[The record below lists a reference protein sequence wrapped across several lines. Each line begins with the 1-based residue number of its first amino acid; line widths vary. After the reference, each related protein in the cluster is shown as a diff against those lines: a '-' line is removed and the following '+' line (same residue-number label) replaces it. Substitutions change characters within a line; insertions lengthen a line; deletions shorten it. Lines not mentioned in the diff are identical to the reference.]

1 MKRLRAAW
9 SGPDHVGRA
18 SFSDT
23 RATDPMS
30 TVTAT
35 QPTLKRAVSRW
46 EIVGIAINDVIGSGV
61 YLLPAAAA
69 ALLGPASLWAVL
81 LAGGAVLLLVL
92 CFAEAASHFDEPGSG
107 YVYTRE
113 AFGPF
118 IGFEVGWMTWLARV
132 ASVASLS
139 NGFAQAMT
147 FIWPGAGDGLTRVA
161 MVALPL
167 ALLTWINVVGVKQG
181 ARAAAFFTIAK
192 ILPLVVLIA
201 FGIFAVDF
209 SRIFPVPAPDV
220 ANLGEA
226 ALLLLFAYA
235 GFENTAAAAGE
246 YKDPRRDV
254 PFALLTMLLVVTTLY
269 TLVQLVALG
278 TLPDLA
284 ARAEGAPLADA
295 AAIVLGAGAGL
306 MMTAGAAISIG
317 GNIGSTMLAGPRY
330 LYALA
335 VDGFGPRVLGTIPPR
350 YGTPAAAILTQAV
363 IAGALAF
370 SGSFVQLAM
379 LSIIARMCT
388 YIGTAA
394 AVPILRRKYPRT
406 AKTVVLPGGPA
417 IPVLALLMSFAL
429 LASATTWNLIAGAI
443 ALAVGAGL
451 YLLRRRPA
459 G

>member
-1 MKRLRAAW
+1 MTAPDTSSSALRR
-9 SGPDHVGRA
+9 V
-18 SFSDT
+18 
-23 RATDPMS
+23 
-30 TVTAT
+30 VT
-35 QPTLKRAVSRW
+35 RW
-46 EIVGIAINDVIGSGV
+46 ELVGIAINDVIGSGV

-69 ALLGPASLWAVL
+69 ALLGPASVWAVL
-81 LAGGAVLLLVL
+81 LAGGAVFLLVL
-92 CFAEAASHFDEPGSG
+92 CFAEAASHFEEAGSG

-147 FIWPGAGDGLTRVA
+147 FIWPGAESGITRVV

-167 ALLTWINVVGVKQG
+167 ALLTWINIVGVKQG
-181 ARAAAFFTIAK
+181 ARAAAGFTIAK
-192 ILPLVVLIA
+192 LVPLLVLVA
-201 FGIFAVDF
+201 FGIFAVNWD
-209 SRIFPVPAPDV
+209 RIFPVPAPDV
-220 ANLGEA
+220 GNLGEA

-254 PFALLTMLLVVTTLY
+254 PFALLTMALVVTVVY
-269 TLVQLVALG
+269 TLVQVVALG

-295 AAIVLGAGAGL
+295 AVVVLGAGAGL

-335 VDGFGPRVLGTIPPR
+335 RDGFGPRALAGIHPR
-350 YGTPAAAILTQAV
+350 YHTPAAAILTQAV
-363 IAGALAF
+363 IAGILAF

-379 LSIIARMCT
+379 LSVVARMST

-394 AVPILRRKYPRT
+394 AVPFLRRKFPRT
-406 AKTVVLPGGPA
+406 AKTVVLPGGPL
-417 IPVLALLMSFAL
+417 IPIAALILSAGL
-429 LASATTWNLIAGAI
+429 LASATRWNLIAGVV
-443 ALAVGAGL
+443 ALAVGAVL
-451 YLLRRRPA
+451 YRFRRAPA
-459 G
+459 AS

>member
-1 MKRLRAAW
+1 MTAPDTSASALRR
-9 SGPDHVGRA
+9 V
-18 SFSDT
+18 
-23 RATDPMS
+23 
-30 TVTAT
+30 VT
-35 QPTLKRAVSRW
+35 RW
-46 EIVGIAINDVIGSGV
+46 ELVGIAINDVIGSGV

-69 ALLGPASLWAVL
+69 ALLGPASVWAVL
-81 LAGGAVLLLVL
+81 LAGLAVFLLVL
-92 CFAEAASHFDEPGSG
+92 CFAEAASHFEEPGSG

-113 AFGPF
+113 AFGRF
-118 IGFEVGWMTWLARV
+118 VGFEVGWMTWLARV

-147 FIWPGAGDGLTRVA
+147 FIWPGAASGIMRVA

-167 ALLTWINVVGVKQG
+167 AVLTWINIVGVKQG
-181 ARAAAFFTIAK
+181 ARVAAGFTIAK
-192 ILPLVVLIA
+192 LVPLVVLVL
-201 FGIFAVDF
+201 FGIFAVDWG
-209 SRIFPVPAPDV
+209 RLFPVPAPDR
-220 ANLGEA
+220 ANFGEA

-246 YKDPRRDV
+246 FKDPRRDV
-254 PFALLTMLLVVTTLY
+254 PFALITMTLVVTVVY

-295 AAIVLGAGAGL
+295 AVVVLGAGAGL
-306 MMTAGAAISIG
+306 LMTAGAAISIG

-335 VDGFGPRVLGTIPPR
+335 RDGFGPAALARVHPAYR
-350 YGTPAAAILTQAV
+350 TPSAAILTQAV
-363 IAGALAF
+363 VAAALAF

-379 LSIIARMCT
+379 LSVIARMST

-394 AVPILRRKYPRT
+394 AVPFLRRKFPRT
-406 AKTVVLPGGPA
+406 EKTVVLPGGPL
-417 IPVLALLMSFAL
+417 IPIAALLLSVGL
-429 LASATTWNLIAGAI
+429 LASATLWNLVAGAI
-443 ALAVGAGL
+443 ALVAGAL
-451 YLLRRRPA
+451 IFVFRSPPRRE